1 MVLEVDS
8 SNLDFVV
15 LQNMQI
21 RLEGWIHT
29 GEYGPVGLCGALASL
44 DHFLEHWDALPTPEK
59 ALVQHAVPS
68 RQAEF
73 ATGRWCARAA
83 LAQLGARAEVLGKGA
98 LGEPLWPTGYLGSI
112 THESGLCLALAAS
125 KSPRGLLAGLGLD
138 LLDTRRPVR
147 MTEMATLILHPLE
160 QALISNQPDPDAYL
174 QLLFAAKEAVVKAVS
189 ARVGRYL
196 DLTQIHVSLIADV
209 FTATL
214 EGYDFTLEG
223 RWCKHEGFIL
233 CLAIL
238 KA

>member
-1 MVLEVDS
+1 MVLEGDFSTLDS
-8 SNLDFVV
+8 AV
-15 LQNMQI
+15 LQNMQT

-29 GEYGPVGLCGALASL
+29 AKYGPVGVCAALASL
-44 DHFLEHWDALPTPEK
+44 DNFTALPTAEK

-73 ATGRWCARAA
+73 ATGRWCARVA
-83 LAQLGARAEVLGKGA
+83 LAQLGASAPALGKGA
-98 LGEPLWPTGYLGSI
+98 LGEPLWPTGYQGTL
-112 THESGLCLALAAS
+112 THESGLCLALAAPIP
-125 KSPRGLLAGLGLD
+125 PRGPLAGLGLD

-174 QLLFAAKEAVVKAVS
+174 QLLFSAKEAVVKAVS

-196 DLTQIHVSLIADV
+196 DLTQICISLIADA

-214 EGYDFTLEG
+214 EGFDFRLEG
-223 RWCKHEGFIL
+223 RYHKQDVFIV
-233 CLAIL
+233 CMAIL
-238 KA
+238 KM